1 MGNGI
6 TLRNPVV
13 NSVPPAIAIGKKGV
27 DENGRSLS
35 TGLKANIDVVSSFLG
50 NGLSDKAKVLSKV
63 LESMGYSSNV
73 LRVTEDSLAS
83 MATTLSDMLALSS
96 QNGGSDTA
104 LRSLNDILQQ
114 KIEQLKTQIRTAD
127 FDGRKLLG
135 GDLGSDASVRTKFI
149 SRPVSV
155 ASYTPVTGIVN
166 GDFALPTTAVI
177 GKTAITLV
185 NNNIA
190 TDLSGDRIT
199 IGTSS
204 FTFVGSAPD
213 YSKNQI
219 LKGTTDVE
227 TTKNIVTAIRNSPD
241 ENLRYYDVDLFNKSV
256 VISQRSAGSSIPLNT
271 NVVSVG
277 GALVTTS
284 PPSTQT
290 LTFANAAAAATDTVD
305 IAGLKFVFGGVVA
318 GNPLSVDPGGNQNA
332 SATNLRT
339 AIYAHPVTRS
349 LVERRLLT
357 IADDTAGVLTIQ
369 SAGGS
374 AMIGDSV
381 TGISRVAVTP
391 LNVVVAAP
399 VRVSVAYNSATGG
412 IDVSGIKNID
422 GFIGS
427 PPPTVTV
434 TNHAIS
440 AGGNNAADALF
451 KQLNGGIASAPVQN
465 NNGDITVALTATIAG
480 KSFQALVPFVGG
492 GNLNNRVIEFKGEA
506 GTFRVRGDGTFN
518 PVITTE
524 ANARDNLAESI
535 RRVLANAVFVQDRDL
550 TINTDAGDVVVDG
563 GAAVASVEGMT
574 VSLKSDRFADR
585 KFEDFSIERSTDNVA
600 GSVKLTAV
608 ISGTSFV
615 ADNLRPID
623 LVKGLALKLRPT
635 GVANDV
641 LTINVGEKGL
651 DNLNNTANYQPIAK
665 AIKAALTSSG
675 SGIDVRV
682 GLGFDDS
689 LKVQIPDVSISKIFR
704 DRFGVFVEK
713 LSVLT
718 PADARVAQEVLT
730 NAINF
735 VSSARSK
742 VKGQSET
749 IDAASTSLSS
759 SIAVTKDAAASYL
772 DTDLVEAASAF
783 SAALKSILAAIST
796 LQAGARVA
804 DAGLEIIKSAAQ

>member
-50 NGLSDKAKVLSKV
+50 NGLADKAKVLSKV

-73 LRVTEDSLAS
+73 LRVTQDSLAS

-96 QNGGSDTA
+96 QNGGSETA
-104 LRSLNDILQQ
+104 IRSLNDILQQ
-114 KIEQLKTQIRTAD
+114 KIEQLKTQIKTSD
-127 FDGRKLLG
+127 YDGRKLLG
-135 GDLGSDASVRTKFI
+135 GDLGSDSSVRTKFI

-155 ASYTPVTGIVN
+155 ASYTAVTGIAN
-166 GDFALPTTAVI
+166 GDFALPATAVI
-177 GKTAITLV
+177 GKMAITLAT
-185 NNNIA
+185 NNIA
-190 TDLSGDRIT
+190 TGLAGDKIT

-204 FTFVGSAPD
+204 FTFVGSSPD
-213 YSKNQI
+213 YSKNEI
-219 LKGTTDVE
+219 LKGGTDVE
-227 TTKNIVTAIRNSPD
+227 TAKNIVTAIRNSPD

-271 NVVSVG
+271 AVVSTG
-277 GALVTTS
+277 GALVANG
-284 PPSTQT
+284 PSTQT
-290 LTFANAAAAATDTVD
+290 LTFNTAAAAATDTVD
-305 IAGLKFVFGGVVA
+305 IAGLKFVFGGVVV
-318 GNPLSVDPGGNQNA
+318 GNPLSVAPGGTHAA
-332 SATNLRT
+332 SATNLRA
-339 AIYAHPVTRS
+339 AIYAHPVTKS
-349 LVERRLLT
+349 LVERGLLT
-357 IADDTAGVLTIQ
+357 IADDGAGALTIQ

-381 TGISRVAVTP
+381 NGISRVAATP
-391 LNVVVAAP
+391 GQVVVGAP
-399 VRVSVAYNSATGG
+399 TLVSVAYNSATGG

-427 PPPTVTV
+427 PTPTVTV
-434 TNHAIS
+434 TNYALS
-440 AGGNNAADALF
+440 AGPDNRADELYR
-451 KQLNGGIASAPVQN
+451 QLNGGIDPVPAPVGD
-465 NNGDITVALTATIAG
+465 GDITVALTATIAG
-480 KSFQALVPFVGG
+480 KSFQALVFLEAG
-492 GNLNNRVIEFKGEA
+492 GNLFNRVIEFKGEA
-506 GTFRVRGDGTFN
+506 GTFRVTGDGGFN
-518 PVITTE
+518 PDITTQD
-524 ANARDNLAESI
+524 NAQNNFAESI
-535 RRVLANAVFVQDRDL
+535 KRVLASALFVQDRDL

-574 VSLKSDRFADR
+574 VSLKSDKFADR

-623 LVKGLALKLRPT
+623 LVKGLALKLRPV
-635 GVANDV
+635 GGGNDV
-641 LTINVGEKGL
+641 LTINLGERGL
-651 DNLNNTANYQPIAK
+651 SSLNETANYQPIAK

-675 SGIDVRV
+675 SGIDLRV

-689 LKVQIPDVSISKIFR
+689 LKVQIPDVSIAKIFR

-730 NAINF
+730 NALNS
-735 VSSARSK
+735 VSSALSK

>member
-50 NGLSDKAKVLSKV
+50 NGLADKAKVLSKV
-63 LESMGYSSNV
+63 LESMGYSANV
-73 LRVTEDSLAS
+73 LRVTQDSLAS

-96 QNGGSDTA
+96 QNGGSETA
-104 LRSLNDILQQ
+104 IRSLNDILQQ
-114 KIEQLKTQIRTAD
+114 KIEQLKTQIKTSD
-127 FDGRKLLG
+127 YDGRKLLG
-135 GDLGSDASVRTKFI
+135 GDLGSDSSVRTKFI

-155 ASYTPVTGIVN
+155 ASYTAVTGVVN
-166 GDFALPTTAVI
+166 GDFAASNTAVI
-177 GKTAITLV
+177 GKTAITLAT
-185 NNNIA
+185 NNIA
-190 TDLSGDRIT
+190 TGLAGDKIT

-213 YSKNQI
+213 YSKNEI
-219 LKGTTDVE
+219 LKGGTDVE
-227 TTKNIVTAIRNSPD
+227 TAKNIVTAIRNSPD

-271 NVVSVG
+271 AVVSA
-277 GALVTTS
+277 GAAL
-284 PPSTQT
+284 
-290 LTFANAAAAATDTVD
+290 AATAPSSQIIT
-305 IAGLKFVFGGVVA
+305 FGAVGVA
-318 GNPLSVDPGGNQNA
+318 GNTVTVGGQVFTMRANGAPAYAADEVDVGVNA
-332 SATNLRT
+332 TGSATNLV
-339 AIYAHPVTRS
+339 AKINAHPVTKG
-349 LVERRLLT
+349 LVDRGLITVSNL
-357 IADDTAGVLTIQ
+357 AGVVTIE
-369 SAGGS
+369 SAGG
-374 AMIGDSV
+374 AALTNV
-381 TGISRVAVTP
+381 ISS
-391 LNVVVAAP
+391 NVVNAP
-399 VRVSVAYNSATGG
+399 VTAGLAPLYTAATGG

-427 PPPTVTV
+427 PTPTVTV

-440 AGGNNAADALF
+440 AGGNGAADALY
-451 KQLNGGIASAPVQN
+451 KQLNGGIASVVPAPSG
-465 NNGDITVALTATIAG
+465 NGDVTVALTATIAG
-480 KSFQALVPFVGG
+480 KSFQALVFFRAG
-492 GNLNNRVIEFKGEA
+492 GNLNNAVIEFKGEA
-506 GTFRVRGDGTFN
+506 GTFKVKGNATFN
-518 PVITTE
+518 PVITTRD
-524 ANARDNLAESI
+524 NARDNLAESI
-535 RRVLANAVFVQDRDL
+535 KRVLTSAVFVQDRDL

-574 VSLKSDRFADR
+574 VSLKSDKFADR
-585 KFEDFSIERSTDNVA
+585 KFEDFSIERSTDGVA

-623 LVKGLALKLRPT
+623 LVKGLALKLKPD
-635 GVANDV
+635 GGGKDV
-641 LTINVGEKGL
+641 LTINLGERGL
-651 DNLNNTANYQPIAK
+651 SSLNETANYQPIAK

-718 PADARVAQEVLT
+718 PVDARVAQEVLT
-730 NAINF
+730 NALNS
-735 VSSARSK
+735 VSSALSK

>member
-50 NGLSDKAKVLSKV
+50 NGLADKAKVLSKV

-73 LRVTEDSLAS
+73 LRVTQDSLAS

-96 QNGGSDTA
+96 QNGGSETA
-104 LRSLNDILQQ
+104 IRSLNDILQQ
-114 KIEQLKTQIRTAD
+114 KIEQLKTQIKTSD
-127 FDGRKLLG
+127 YDGRKLLG
-135 GDLGSDASVRTKFI
+135 GDLGSDSSVRTKFI

-155 ASYTPVTGIVN
+155 ASYTAVTGIVN
-166 GDFALPTTAVI
+166 GDFALPATAVI
-177 GKTAITLV
+177 GKTAITLAT
-185 NNNIA
+185 NNIA
-190 TDLSGDRIT
+190 TGLAGDKIT

-204 FTFVGSAPD
+204 FTFVGSSPD
-213 YSKNQI
+213 YSKNEI
-219 LKGTTDVE
+219 LKGGTDVE
-227 TTKNIVTAIRNSPD
+227 TAKNIVTAIRNSPD

-256 VISQRSAGSSIPLNT
+256 IISQRSAGSSIPLNT
-271 NVVSVG
+271 AVVSTG
-277 GALVTTS
+277 GALVANG
-284 PPSTQT
+284 PSTQ
-290 LTFANAAAAATDTVD
+290 LVIFANGQIGLGDTVD
-305 IAGLKFVFGGVVA
+305 IAGLKFVFAVA
-318 GNPLSVDPGGNQNA
+318 ADPANPLVAVQGAGHANA
-332 SATNLRT
+332 ATNLRA
-339 AIYAHPVTRS
+339 AIYAHPVTKS
-349 LVERRLLT
+349 LVDRGLLT
-357 IADDTAGVLTIQ
+357 IRQAAGILEIQ

-374 AMIGDSV
+374 AMIGDAV
-381 TGISRVAVTP
+381 TGVSKNSTVANKITI
-391 LNVVVAAP
+391 AAP
-399 VRVSVAYNSATGG
+399 TLVSVAYNSATGG

-427 PPPTVTV
+427 PTPTVTV
-434 TNHAIS
+434 TNYALS
-440 AGGNNAADALF
+440 AGPDNRADELYR
-451 KQLNGGIASAPVQN
+451 QLNGGIDPVPAPVGD
-465 NNGDITVALTATIAG
+465 GDITVALTATIAG
-480 KSFQALVPFVGG
+480 KSFQALVFLGG

-506 GTFRVRGDGTFN
+506 GTFRVKGGAGFN
-518 PVITTE
+518 PVITTQD
-524 ANARDNLAESI
+524 NAQNNLAESI
-535 RRVLANAVFVQDRDL
+535 KRVLASAVFVQDRDL

-574 VSLKSDRFADR
+574 VSLKSDKFADR

-623 LVKGLALKLRPT
+623 LVKGLALKLRPV
-635 GVANDV
+635 GGGNDV
-641 LTINVGEKGL
+641 LTINLGERGL
-651 DNLNNTANYQPIAK
+651 SSLNETANYQPIAK

-730 NAINF
+730 NALNS
-735 VSSARSK
+735 VSSALSK

-804 DAGLEIIKSAAQ
+804 DAGLEIIKSAAAA

>member
-50 NGLSDKAKVLSKV
+50 NGLADKAKVLSKV

-73 LRVTEDSLAS
+73 LRVTQDSLAS

-96 QNGGSDTA
+96 QNGGSETA
-104 LRSLNDILQQ
+104 IRSLNDILQQ
-114 KIEQLKTQIRTAD
+114 KIEQLKTQIKTSD
-127 FDGRKLLG
+127 YDGRKLLG
-135 GDLGSDASVRTKFI
+135 GDLGSDSSVRTKFI

-155 ASYTPVTGIVN
+155 ASYTAVTGIIN
-166 GDFALPTTAVI
+166 GDFALPATAVI
-177 GKTAITLV
+177 GKTAITLAT
-185 NNNIA
+185 NNIA
-190 TDLSGDRIT
+190 TGLAGDKIT

-204 FTFVGSAPD
+204 FTFVGSSPD
-213 YSKNQI
+213 YSKNEI
-219 LKGTTDVE
+219 LKGGTDVE
-227 TTKNIVTAIRNSPD
+227 TAKNIVTAIRNSPD

-256 VISQRSAGSSIPLNT
+256 IISQRSAGSSIPLNT
-271 NVVSVG
+271 AVVSTG
-277 GALVTTS
+277 GALVANG
-284 PPSTQT
+284 PSTQT
-290 LTFANAAAAATDTVD
+290 LTFNTANAAATDTVD
-305 IAGLKFVFGGVVA
+305 IAGLKFVFA
-318 GNPLSVDPGGNQNA
+318 AAADPANPLVAVQGANVTDA
-332 SATNLRT
+332 ATNLRA
-339 AIYAHPVTRS
+339 AIYAHPVTKS
-349 LVERRLLT
+349 LVDRGLLT
-357 IADDTAGVLTIQ
+357 INDNAGGVLTIQ

-374 AMIGDSV
+374 AMIGDAV
-381 TGISRVAVTP
+381 TGISRVAATP
-391 LNVVVAAP
+391 GQVLVGAP
-399 VRVSVAYNSATGG
+399 TLVSAAYNSATGG

-422 GFIGS
+422 GFVGS
-427 PPPTVTV
+427 PTPTVTV
-434 TNHAIS
+434 TNYAIS
-440 AGGNNAADALF
+440 AGGNGAADALY
-451 KQLNGGIASAPVQN
+451 KQLNGGIASAVPAPAGN
-465 NNGDITVALTATIAG
+465 NDVTVALTATIAG
-480 KSFQALVPFVGG
+480 KSFQALVFLGG

-506 GTFRVRGDGTFN
+506 GTFRVKGGAGFN
-518 PVITTE
+518 PVITTQD
-524 ANARDNLAESI
+524 NAQNNLAESI
-535 RRVLANAVFVQDRDL
+535 KRVLASAVFVQDRDL

-563 GAAVASVEGMT
+563 GAAAARGEGMT
-574 VSLKSDRFADR
+574 VSLKSDKFADR

-623 LVKGLALKLRPT
+623 LVKGLALKLRPV
-635 GVANDV
+635 GGGNDV
-641 LTINVGEKGL
+641 LTINLGERGL
-651 DNLNNTANYQPIAK
+651 SSLNETANYQPIAK

-730 NAINF
+730 NALNS
-735 VSSARSK
+735 VSSALSK